1 MAENPFAQFA
11 QPGIAVSDNPF
22 ARFATPELRPALEGT
37 VRPDPKDMAPAE
49 LAKYEFGI
57 DITGPKEEVRARIGA
72 LPKERRKPAMELWAK
87 HYRAEEKK
95 TQTPGQQ
102 TLGKVNDVF
111 EAIARGTP
119 IGSWGDEI
127 DAGLKAAAYNITG
140 GGMGAPY
147 DEAVAYNRERQAEFD
162 RENPYASLG
171 LKIAGGV
178 GTALAVPLPAIQV
191 AKSAPML
198 TKMGAGGATGMGYGA
213 VYGAGEGGDLG
224 SSDQLAETAKGMAFG
239 GGIGAVVPPVAAAI
253 GNAAKVV
260 ADNYRKIPPQL
271 AGMNRNAVKQLSDD
285 MAADRLYQANGAP
298 PPPGYQSYGDKRNA
312 LGWEGMLADMGDN
325 LRGRTA
331 ALANLPGRG
340 QAEIRDALQAR
351 AAGAPGRL
359 RQTADDV
366 LGPEQ
371 NLVKV
376 GEDVTK
382 ATQQAAAPFY
392 NQFYDTPI
400 KASEKL
406 YGLLDRANAA
416 GAYER
421 AKKLMQIDGFDPAD
435 VFYKNY
441 PNKGPDNAMLNARWL
456 DYMKR
461 GIDDLAS
468 EAKRSGSAESLR
480 RFSSLA
486 KGLRDEVDS
495 ILNPSNPAQSS
506 WAKARALSGEGKQF
520 MEALDEGS
528 KVFNPSVH
536 PDQLAADLRGATPIE
551 QAATLYGG
559 RGQIRDKMGNA
570 MSRNNTAE
578 ANMAAAGKV
587 RDLLSSDYARQKLD
601 TLLKLPVATYGGS
614 ARQGLPLGYT
624 KLGNGRGGDLISRLD
639 AETQFANTQHT
650 ATGNSV
656 TARRL
661 ETMKELGPISGNEAA
676 AEAGRKG
683 PMGLATE
690 YAWKAANA
698 LLGGAMEAGKA
709 AKAVDMARMLVAQG
723 KSRDDIALALIR
735 YGQSRAITTQG
746 KEAITRLAQDILE
759 SPRFAFIDE
768 AASRPDGRT
777 TP

>member
-1 MAENPFAQFA
+1 MAENPFAQFV

-57 DITGPKEEVRARIGA
+57 DITGPKQEVRAQIGA

-87 HYRAEEKK
+87 HFRAEEKK
-95 TQTPGQQ
+95 TRTPGQQ
-102 TLGKVNDVF
+102 TLDKVNDVF
-111 EAIARGTP
+111 ETIARGTP

-127 DAGLKAAAYNITG
+127 DAGLKSAAYNLTSG
-140 GGMGAPY
+140 LVGAPY

-198 TKMGAGGATGMGYGA
+198 SKMGAGGATGVGYGA

-239 GGIGAVVPPVAAAI
+239 GGIGTVVPPVAAAV

-285 MAADRLYQANGAP
+285 MGADRLYQPNGAP

-325 LRGRTA
+325 LGGRA
-331 ALANLPGRG
+331 AGLANVPG
-340 QAEIRDALQAR
+340 QSKTIVRDALQAR
-351 AAGAPGRL
+351 AAGAPDRI
-359 RQTADDV
+359 RQTVDDV

-376 GEDVTK
+376 EEDVTK
-382 ATQQAAAPFY
+382 ATQQAAKPFY
-392 NQFYDTPI
+392 DQFNATPI
-400 KASEKL
+400 KATDKL
-406 YGLLDRANAA
+406 IGIVQRIPQAAWSKAKMLAEAEGVDLNQVINTGRGLDL
-416 GAYER
+416 
-421 AKKLMQIDGFDPAD
+421 L
-435 VFYKNY
+435 
-441 PNKGPDNAMLNARWL
+441 
-456 DYMKR
+456 KR
-461 GIDDLAS
+461 GVDDLAGA
-468 EAKRSGSAESLR
+468 AKPGSNEQRIFGGLARALR
-480 RFSSLA
+480 T
-486 KGLRDEVDS
+486 EVDS
-495 ILNPSNPAQSS
+495 ILSPANPSQSS
-506 WAKARALSGEGKQF
+506 WARGRALSGEGKQF
-520 MEALDEGS
+520 AEALDEGG

-536 PDQLAADLRGATPIE
+536 PDRFAADLRGATPVE
-551 QAATLYGG
+551 QAATVYGA

-578 ANMAAAGKV
+578 ANIAAAGKV

-601 TLLKLPVATYGGS
+601 TMLKLPVATYGGS

-639 AETQFANTQHT
+639 AETQFARTQNT

-656 TARRL
+656 TAARQA
-661 ETMKELGPISGNEAA
+661 TIKDIGPTTGGEAA

-746 KEAITRLAQDILE
+746 KEALTRLAQDILE

-768 AASRPDGRT
+768 AASRPDGRK